1 MIAAQYVEV
10 GDMQGDVVAE
20 ATKVSE
26 VCFDIE
32 DGLDE
37 MEIVIL
43 DASPNTKGQ
52 LPIGS
57 KCHSHTVHGLNL
69 L

>member
-1 MIAAQYVEV
+1 MSYNYNVIAAQYVEV
-10 GDMQGDVVAE
+10 GDVREEAE
-20 ATKVSE
+20 L
-26 VCFDIE
+26 CFDIE
-32 DGLDE
+32 DGREE

-43 DASPNTKGQ
+43 DASPPKKRQ

-57 KCHSHTVHGLNL
+57 KCHTVHGFDL

>member
-10 GDMQGDVVAE
+10 GDVQGDIVAE

-43 DASPNTKGQ
+43 DASPPKKRQ

-57 KCHSHTVHGLNL
+57 KCHTVHGYDL